1 MVCALK
7 YGQCGFLHMSLP
19 GIQWKLQI
27 LLAALQRESWSTNYL
42 VSLELILS
50 LSCSLIV
57 LM

>member
-7 YGQCGFLHMSLP
+7 YGQCGFLHISLP
-19 GIQWKLQI
+19 GIPWKLQI

-42 VSLELILS
+42 VSLILS

-57 LM
+57 LV